1 MIGKSLLAAAVVPSL
16 LLPPTPQVIAFP
28 RPAIV
33 RAHGLEAQRHILFG
47 MPITLGILPGKNV
60 TPAASYN
67 GNYGTNTG
75 ATTYTTGT
83 ITFGTTNANRVLVAC
98 FCWLNS
104 STRTVSSV
112 TIGGTSATAVSG
124 STQTASA
131 GGQSTYYLADA
142 STVSGTVSVTL
153 SGACTAFVCYVYSVY
168 PSSSTP
174 TGGGFASSASTTSL
188 ASSSFSASSGGV
200 IVGAE
205 YTPSTSP
212 TIGFTSNVGTPTLVG
227 NQTVG
232 TAQANGALVTG
243 ISSSASATLTTT
255 LSSSSAARMTCAA
268 WGP

>member
-1 MIGKSLLAAAVVPSL
+1 MMKSLLAAAVIPALMVPQ
-16 LLPPTPQVIAFP
+16 TPALVVP
-28 RPAIV
+28 KPAII
-33 RAHGLEAQRHILFG
+33 RAESKKVLLAMPLTMG
-47 MPITLGILPGKNV
+47 MLPGKAAAG

-67 GNYGTNTG
+67 GNYGSSTG

-83 ITFGTTNANRVLVAC
+83 ITFGTTDAKRVLVAC

-104 STRTVSSV
+104 TTRTVSSV

-124 STQTASA
+124 STQTGSA

-153 SGACTAFVCYVYSVY
+153 SGAGTAFVCYVYSVY

-174 TGGGFASSASTTSL
+174 TGGGFASSGSTTSL
-188 ASSSFSASSGGV
+188 ASSAFSASSGGV

-205 YTPSTSP
+205 YTPATAP